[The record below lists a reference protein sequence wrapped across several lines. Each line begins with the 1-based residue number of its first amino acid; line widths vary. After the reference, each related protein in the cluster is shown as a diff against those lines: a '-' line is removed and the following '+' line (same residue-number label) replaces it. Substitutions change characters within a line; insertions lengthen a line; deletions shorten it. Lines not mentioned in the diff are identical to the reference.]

1 MQFHVGVDVGG
12 TFTDTIAIDADRG
25 AVKLSKVPSTPPN
38 QAVGFLNGLKQ
49 VDIPYEAISWLV
61 HGTTVG
67 TNATLER
74 NGAVCGLVTTRGFR
88 DIIEL
93 ARRERPQL
101 FGLYGTFEPLIAR
114 NNRLEVTERLNA
126 EGEVVTP
133 LDEDEL
139 RAAIEELKSRGVEA
153 LMIGF
158 LHAYANP
165 VHELRALEIARE
177 IWPNPYI
184 TTSADI
190 LREYRE
196 VERFG
201 TAAVNAYIQPLI
213 HRYVTRL
220 KGDLKDA
227 GVPRNLAIMQANG
240 GIMSAD
246 MACERSVNTVLS
258 GPAAGV
264 IAASY
269 ISRMAGFRNVMTCDL
284 GGTSFDVGMIVNG
297 TPVVSS
303 DRDLGFNLPMRIPVI
318 DIHTIGAGGGSIAHI
333 NEAGI
338 LQVGPRSAG
347 AVPGPIAY
355 GRGGEK
361 VTVTD
366 ANVVLGR
373 LSSEKLLGVEGGVDM
388 PKVRKAFEEQVGKTL
403 GLDALQSAAA
413 TLRVVN
419 DSMAGAIRLVS
430 LQRGFDP
437 REFALFSFGGAGPLH
452 GVALARE
459 LGVPHVIVPYVPGIT
474 CALGC
479 IVADVRHDF
488 VQTVSK
494 LIDDLSEDDLAAVLK
509 EHRAEGEERLKADQ
523 VPVDSVEVT
532 HFADMQYEGQTYTLR
547 VTVEPGNLST
557 AALKNALRQAYIDRF
572 SIDLSNFRAK
582 LINLRT
588 AVTGRRQVLDL
599 KRIFNAAPK
608 KANAEEAIIG
618 HRDVWFDGD
627 WIKTPIYERNA
638 LPEGAEITGPA
649 IFNQMD
655 TTTVAEPG
663 NRITVDAVGNL
674 IIEVK

>member
-366 ANVVLGR
+366 ANVMLGR
-373 LSSEKLLGVEGGVDM
+373 LSSEKLLGVEGGVDI
-388 PKVRKAFEEQVGKTL
+388 PKVHKAFEEQVGKTL

-509 EHRAEGEERLKADQ
+509 EHHTEGEERLTADQ

-608 KANAEEAIIG
+608 KARAEDAVIG
-618 HRDVWFDGD
+618 HREVWFDGD

>member
-1 MQFHVGVDVGG
+1 MHFHVGVDVGG
-12 TFTDTIAIDADRG
+12 TFTDTIAIDADKG

-38 QAVGFLNGLKQ
+38 QAVGFLNGLRQ
-49 VDIPYEAISWLV
+49 VDIPYEAIAWLV

-74 NGAVCGLVTTRGFR
+74 NGAVCGLITTRGFR

-101 FGLYGTFEPLIAR
+101 FGLYGTFEPLISR
-114 NNRLEVTERLNA
+114 DNRMEVTERLNA
-126 EGEVVTP
+126 AGEVLVP

-139 RAAIEELKSRGVEA
+139 RAAIRQLIDNGVEA

-158 LHAYANP
+158 MHAYANP
-165 VHELRALEIARE
+165 VHEERALEIARE
-177 IWPNPYI
+177 MWPNPYI

-220 KGDLKDA
+220 KSDLKEA

-269 ISRMAGFRNVMTCDL
+269 ISRLAGFKNVMTCDL

-297 TPVVSS
+297 EPVVTS

-347 AVPGPIAY
+347 AVPGPISY
-355 GRGGEK
+355 GRGGER

-373 LSSEKLLGVEGGVDM
+373 LSSEKLLAVEGGVDL
-388 PKVRKAFEEQVGKTL
+388 PKVHAAFEEQVGTPL
-403 GLDALQSAAA
+403 GLDAVGAAAA

-419 DSMAGAIRLVS
+419 DAMAGAIRLVS
-430 LQRGFDP
+430 LQRGHDP
-437 REFALFSFGGAGPLH
+437 REFAIFAFGGAGPLH
-452 GVALARE
+452 GTALARE
-459 LGVPHVIVPYVPGIT
+459 LGVPFVIVPYVPGIT

-488 VQTVSK
+488 VQTMSR
-494 LIDDLSEDDLAAVLK
+494 LIDELSEDDIREVLEAQK
-509 EHRAEGEERLKADQ
+509 SEGERRLKDDQ
-523 VPVDSVEVT
+523 VPVQRVEVS
-532 HFADMQYEGQTYTLR
+532 HYADMQYEGQTYTLR
-547 VTVEPGNLST
+547 VALNPQDLSV
-557 AALKNALRQAYIDRF
+557 AALKAALRQVYLDRF
-572 SIDLSNFRAK
+572 GIDLSNFRAK

-588 AVTGRRQVLDL
+588 AVLGVRTTLDL
-599 KRIFNAAPK
+599 ARIFNASPK
-608 KANAEEAIIG
+608 KARAEDALIG
-618 HRDVWFDGD
+618 RRKVWFDGEWVD
-627 WIKTPIYERNA
+627 TPIYQRDA
-638 LPEGAEITGPA
+638 LPVGAEIQGPA

-663 NRITVDAVGNL
+663 NRITVDEVGNL
-674 IIEVK
+674 IIEVR

>member
-12 TFTDTIAIDADRG
+12 TFTDTIAIDADKG
-25 AVKLSKVPSTPPN
+25 SVKLSKVPSTPPN
-38 QAVGFLNGLKQ
+38 QAAGFLNGLKQ
-49 VDIPYEAISWLV
+49 VEIPYEAISWLV

-74 NGAVCGLVTTRGFR
+74 NGAVCGLITTRGFR

-101 FGLYGTFEPLIAR
+101 FGLYGEFEPLILR

-126 EGEVVTP
+126 EGEVVVP
-133 LDEDEL
+133 LNEDEL
-139 RAAIEELKSRGVEA
+139 RAAIEELKAKGVEA

-165 VHELRALEIARE
+165 VHEMRALEIARE

-220 KGDLKDA
+220 KSDLKEV
-227 GVPRNLAIMQANG
+227 GVSRNLAIMQANG

-269 ISRMAGFRNVMTCDL
+269 ISRAAGFKNVMTCDL
-284 GGTSFDVGMIVNG
+284 GGTSFDVGMIVDG

-333 NEAGI
+333 NAAGI

-355 GRGGEK
+355 GRGGQQ

-366 ANVVLGR
+366 ANVMLGR
-373 LSSEKLLGVEGGVDM
+373 LSSEKLLAVEGGVDM
-388 PKVRKAFEEQVGKTL
+388 PRVRQAFESQVGQAL
-403 GLDALQSAAA
+403 GLDAVGAAAA

-452 GVALARE
+452 GTALARE

-488 VQTVSK
+488 VQTVSRV
-494 LIDDLSEDDLAAVLK
+494 IDEVSETDLAEVLK
-509 EHRAEGEERLKADQ
+509 THRAEGEERLRSDQ
-523 VPVDSVEVT
+523 VPVETVEVS

-547 VTVEPGNLST
+547 VALDPADLST
-557 AALKNALRQAYIDRF
+557 HALKDALRQAYLDRF

-588 AVTGRRQVLDL
+588 AVTGRRQALDL

-608 KANAEEAIIG
+608 KARAEDAVIG
-618 HRDVWFDGD
+618 NRDVWFDGT
-627 WIKTPIYERNA
+627 WMKTPIYARDE
-638 LPEGAEITGPA
+638 LPVGAEIMGPA

-663 NRITVDAVGNL
+663 NRIVVDEIGNL